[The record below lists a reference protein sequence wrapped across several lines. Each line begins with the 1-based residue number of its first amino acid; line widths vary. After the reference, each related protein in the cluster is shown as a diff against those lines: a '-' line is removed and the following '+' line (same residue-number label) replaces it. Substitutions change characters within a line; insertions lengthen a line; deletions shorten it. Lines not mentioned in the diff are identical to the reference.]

1 MAKKK
6 KKKPSKMTM
15 TARLDKAC
23 KEYIKERDSQLCQC
37 CGIHKDSTPQGFLDW
52 SHKISRNNY
61 ILRWMEFNSIAICR
75 KCHDDW
81 GRGISMPHNN
91 AIDRLWGEGT
101 AERIE
106 VIAKKYPQSKG
117 TYLDCVDFR
126 LELEAHYKQKLE
138 LLQQGVSV
146 DEIKTAVWKDFG
158 LDEENVFDEDE

>member
-1 MAKKK
+1 
-6 KKKPSKMTM
+6 
-15 TARLDKAC
+15 
-23 KEYIKERDSQLCQC
+23 
-37 CGIHKDSTPQGFLDW
+37 
-52 SHKISRNNY
+52 
-61 ILRWMEFNSIAICR
+61 MEFNSLAICR

-101 AERIE
+101 AERID

-158 LDEENVFDEDE
+158 LDKENVFDDDEI